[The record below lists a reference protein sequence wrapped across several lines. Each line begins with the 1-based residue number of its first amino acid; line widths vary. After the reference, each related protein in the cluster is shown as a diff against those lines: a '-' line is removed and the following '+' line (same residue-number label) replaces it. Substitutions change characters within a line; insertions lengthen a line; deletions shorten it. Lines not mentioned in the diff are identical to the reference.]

1 MSTVGRCSSCVPM
14 PPSTSRGSISSWME
28 GGISFSLPTKD
39 LLDLSVLARHV
50 AGTETVAI
58 EAIAHRYVKA
68 LQAGGVLYFAGNG
81 GSAADAQHIA
91 AEYMV
96 RFMGDRD
103 PYRAI
108 ALTTDTSFITAC
120 GNDLDFDHIF
130 ARQIDALG
138 RPDDVLT
145 LHSTSGESENVLN
158 ACDIAQTKG
167 ITVVALTGK
176 GGGRLAQMADYSLT
190 IPSDNTARI
199 QELHLAIQH
208 SICGLVELLLTS

>member
-1 MSTVGRCSSCVPM
+1 MEQTRTPTE
-14 PPSTSRGSISSWME
+14 TSRKPPRFEKWRSSRLGCPFLLFHARPPRSRE
-28 GGISFSLPTKD
+28 REPGYYVSFSLPTKD

-120 GNDLDFDHIF
+120 G
-130 ARQIDALG
+130 
-138 RPDDVLT
+138 
-145 LHSTSGESENVLN
+145 
-158 ACDIAQTKG
+158 
-167 ITVVALTGK
+167 
-176 GGGRLAQMADYSLT
+176 
-190 IPSDNTARI
+190 
-199 QELHLAIQH
+199 
-208 SICGLVELLLTS
+208 

>member
-1 MSTVGRCSSCVPM
+1 M
-14 PPSTSRGSISSWME
+14 
-28 GGISFSLPTKD
+28 SFSLPTKD
-39 LLDLSVLARHV
+39 LLALSDLAKLMAS
-50 AGTETVAI
+50 TQSVAI
-58 EAIAHRYVKA
+58 EAIAARYVKA
-68 LQAGGVLYFAGNG
+68 LKAGGVLYFAGNG

-108 ALTTDTSFITAC
+108 ALTTDTSFLTAC

-138 RPDDVLT
+138 KPEDVLT
-145 LHSTSGESENVLN
+145 LHSTSGESENVIT
-158 ACDIAQTKG
+158 ACEIAQAKG
-167 ITVVALTGK
+167 ITVVGLTGK
-176 GGGRLAQMADYSLT
+176 GGGRLSRRADYSLT

-208 SICGLVELLLTS
+208 SICGLVEHLLTS